1 MAAETGAAGVASSS
15 DIRMVEA
22 ASLQLPLGPVLPS
35 ASAETSS
42 PPRTPEKFR
51 SRRVLRRH
59 ETMPWTPP
67 RQGGELECP
76 GAPLRRSR
84 AATASDDEPE
94 CRRQKRCSNFFADE
108 EMRPAEPRTPLRSRP
123 REASSSG
130 VAPQDGLLATPP
142 PIKRHSAAVELGLD
156 DTKGSEMPPL
166 DAVPLLPM

>member
-1 MAAETGAAGVASSS
+1 MAAETGAAGGIASTAVGASVAVCIGG
-15 DIRMVEA
+15 DIITTADTGEVPEPPCA
-22 ASLQLPLGPVLPS
+22 A
-35 ASAETSS
+35 A
-42 PPRTPEKFR
+42 
-51 SRRVLRRH
+51 H